1 MKDLLWSQTLS
12 VEVKEVD
19 DDHRRLVDLFNMLNH
34 AVNDGSDARYIGIVM
49 EELVN
54 CTAWHFS
61 HEERLM
67 LKHGFEDFEAHKAE
81 HEELLAAAR
90 ELQQQRQ
97 QQGGQIS
104 NEDIEFL
111 EHWLT
116 AHILTTDMKMGAY
129 LAGEM

>member
-67 LKHGFEDFEAHKAE
+67 LEHGYPGLEAHRQEHLDLMDTVRDLQREILRTGRLEEAE
-81 HEELLAAAR
+81 FEVLEQWLTGHILADDMKFGEFLLA
-90 ELQQQRQ
+90 
-97 QQGGQIS
+97 
-104 NEDIEFL
+104 
-111 EHWLT
+111 T
-116 AHILTTDMKMGAY
+116 A
-129 LAGEM
+129 